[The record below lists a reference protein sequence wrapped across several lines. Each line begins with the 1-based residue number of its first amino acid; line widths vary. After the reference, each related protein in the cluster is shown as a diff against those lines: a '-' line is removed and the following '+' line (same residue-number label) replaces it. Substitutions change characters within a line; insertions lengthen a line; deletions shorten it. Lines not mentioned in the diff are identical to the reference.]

1 MDVRRRW
8 AGIATGLMWA
18 AIVLI
23 ASTVYGVTEGD
34 DLYGVINT
42 LLPAL
47 LCLGLW
53 RVAVWRRDR

>member
-1 MDVRRRW
+1 VVRSS
-8 AGIATGLMWA
+8 
-18 AIVLI
+18 
-23 ASTVYGVTEGD
+23 ASPGSRVAPPEGD